1 MQDQRKYKSNVKI
14 MEEKNNLSINQY
26 KTLEDKIKYR
36 NAKLKQRIFELH
48 MRLKDLE
55 EESKNIIEQTFA
67 EFN

>member
-1 MQDQRKYKSNVKI
+1 